1 MEVLIVFLI
10 ILAVTALLYWG
21 AGRLGAPVPVLVA
34 IAVGG
39 VLIALLYLGANADE
53 LELDDDDGRNA
64 LLLGPIAALRKR

>member
-1 MEVLIVFLI
+1 
-10 ILAVTALLYWG
+10 
-21 AGRLGAPVPVLVA
+21 VPVLVA

-64 LLLGPIAALRKR
+64 LLLGPLAALRKR